1 MKLVRSIAAVA
12 LATIAC
18 GAHAQQYPARPVKI
32 IVAFTPGSATDIVS
46 RLLADSFTKSMGQT
60 FVVENKPGAGGIIGT
75 ESAKNAAPDGYTLTA
90 CPSGPFGI
98 NPGIYSKLPYD
109 PVKDFEPISNLV
121 LTPQVIVV
129 GSQTPYKTLKD
140 LVDDAKKRPGE
151 IAFGSLGTGST
162 SHLTMEA
169 FQRQAGIKLNHIP
182 FKGGA
187 EAQSQIIGGSFPVMS
202 DTITGVLTQVNAGKL
217 RPLGVAIPKRSPYLP
232 DAPTIA
238 EQGYKGFR
246 ERGLD
251 RAVRARE
258 DAGRDPRQ
266 AQCRGEEIPRFA
278 GGEAEDR
285 AAGRDAGGRFARA
298 LRRLD
303 QVRDRE
309 VVQGGQGKRR
319 ESRLT
324 RVRRGGR
331 RSRRDGQRRGLGRRR
346 SAARA

>member
-1 MKLVRSIAAVA
+1 MKLVRSIAAMA

-109 PVKDFEPISNLV
+109 PIKDFEPISNLV

-238 EQGYKGFR
+238 EQGYRGFESVGWIGLCAPAKTPVAILDKLNAEVRKFLASPEARQKIEQQAATPVGDSR
-246 ERGLD
+246 EHF
-251 RAVRARE
+251 AAWIKS
-258 DAGRDPRQ
+258 
-266 AQCRGEEIPRFA
+266 EIA
-278 GGEAEDR
+278 KWSKVA
-285 AAGRDAGGRFARA
+285 
-298 LRRLD
+298 
-303 QVRDRE
+303 
-309 VVQGGQGKRR
+309 K
-319 ESRLT
+319 ES
-324 RVRRGGR
+324 GAKA
-331 RSRRDGQRRGLGRRR
+331 D
-346 SAARA
+346 